1 METSLPS
8 SSRLVWATIQ
18 NEYSWG
24 MCGFPSILH
33 NSSNWLEAY
42 HKQHWRESLW
52 LIFGTQTNIH
62 IYKYK
67 EKLSAFPVQGV
78 FHSFF
83 DLLIERDQNLQ
94 TAVSAQQQVS
104 AILCVINRFFSSKC
118 VSGGTRTH
126 NLRIRSP
133 TRYPLRHR
141 DMWWQTACHIA
152 GRITCREEQVY
163 DRKKSAWQNDVHGQ
177 DGNPSHIF

>member
-1 METSLPS
+1 M
-8 SSRLVWATIQ
+8 
-18 NEYSWG
+18 
-24 MCGFPSILH
+24 
-33 NSSNWLEAY
+33 
-42 HKQHWRESLW
+42 
-52 LIFGTQTNIH
+52 
-62 IYKYK
+62 
-67 EKLSAFPVQGV
+67 
-78 FHSFF
+78 F
-83 DLLIERDQNLQ
+83 DLVVERDRTLQ
-94 TAVSAQQQVS
+94 TGVYVCICTQQQVS
-104 AILCVINRFFSSKC
+104 AIRRPLPPDTQLKEGDIEVILFFYLFTLNLLRQLQILPLTICGASMENLAKC